1 MQEAGRAKITSLYG
15 KISGVDTITSFGAW
29 LQRRRRAL
37 DLTQDE
43 LAARVGLSVSA
54 IRKIEGDERRPSR
67 EVAQLLAEVLEI
79 PPEARAQF
87 VKVARA
93 ELRTERLGEPQP
105 PPPPPT
111 THSTPPARLSRL
123 PVPLTPIVGRQIEM
137 AEIQQLLRNHE
148 CRLLT
153 IVGLGGA
160 GKTRLAIEVAAS
172 LQEDFADGIFFVAL
186 ASVSAPQFVLS
197 AIAAALG
204 LSFPA
209 TADLKTELV
218 NYLQSREIVLVLDNL
233 EHLLTPLESGSPLDD
248 SNPDGAE
255 ILASLLAQAP
265 HVKLLVTSR
274 TPLGIYG
281 EWLFELQGLSTP
293 ELAGDPSAFP
303 AAYSGRNS
311 AVALFIQ
318 VAHRVQSS
326 FALTPDN
333 LPAIIRICQLVEGLP
348 LGIELA
354 AAWVRTLS
362 CAEIA
367 AEIEQSVDFLAA
379 TRRAAVGRHHSLR
392 AVFDSSW
399 KLLTS
404 TEQAV
409 ISRLAVFPGTFTR
422 QAAGQVAGATLP
434 LLSALVAKSLL
445 RRGEG
450 ERYDLHSLIR
460 QFAAERLAES
470 GADEETA
477 GRHLTFYLALAEAAE
492 PHLTGAG
499 QAEWLDQ
506 LEYEHDNLRRALSW
520 ALDQHERE
528 AALRLSSALRVF
540 WEVRGHIAE
549 GQRWLE
555 QALKLDG
562 AATPQL
568 EGKAFQMAGQLALEQ
583 HDLPTALTLLE
594 KSLSL
599 GRAAGDAGAIAA
611 ALSGLGRI
619 AWLQR
624 KSEQAHGLYEEAL
637 ALYRAEENQQGVARV
652 LNGLGLLAM
661 NMRKL
666 ADAARFLTEGIELDE
681 KLGNHKEVARA
692 LFNLGLVYVRMENEV
707 TRAQS
712 YFESSIGRCRQVGYV
727 RFEAYALNNLAML
740 ALHRGDAQQAM
751 RLAQESLQLCRDV
764 EDWLGACYALIN
776 VSHSALDL
784 NDPVRA
790 SQALRDAA
798 DLLHPGQD
806 QEVTLWWLDACTHLA
821 AAQGRPIV
829 AVQLAGAVAAQR
841 TAQEMALPPT
851 AQRYLA
857 KTLRELQQHLDPVAY
872 PVTHR
877 AGEAMSL
884 DQATQLALSLL

>member
-1 MQEAGRAKITSLYG
+1 
-15 KISGVDTITSFGAW
+15 VDPITSFGAW

-43 LAARVGLSVSA
+43 LAGRVGLSVSA

-79 PPEARAQF
+79 PLEARVQF

-105 PPPPPT
+105 PAPPPPPAAP
-111 THSTPPARLSRL
+111 PPARPVRL
-123 PVPLTPIVGRQIEM
+123 PLPLTPIVGRQMEM

-160 GKTRLAIEVAAS
+160 GKTRLAIEVAAA
-172 LQEDFADGIFFVAL
+172 LQSDFADGVFFVAL
-186 ASVSAPQFVLS
+186 ASVSAPPFVPS
-197 AIAAALG
+197 AMAAALG
-204 LSFPA
+204 LSYPA

-218 NYLQSREIVLVLDNL
+218 GYLQSREILLVLDNL
-233 EHLLTPLESGSPLDD
+233 EHLLTPLETSRVEDGSDL
-248 SNPDGAE
+248 DGAE
-255 ILASLLAQAP
+255 LLASFLAQAP
-265 HVKLLVTSR
+265 DVKLLVTSR

-311 AVALFIQ
+311 AIALFLQ
-318 VAHRVQSS
+318 VAQRVQSS

-333 LPAIIRICQLVEGLP
+333 LPAIVRICELVEGLP

-362 CAEIA
+362 CPEIA
-367 AEIEQSVDFLAA
+367 AEIERSVDFLAA
-379 TRRAAVGRHHSLR
+379 TRRDVAGRHHSLR

-404 TEQAV
+404 TEQEV

-422 QAAGQVAGATLP
+422 QAAGQVASATLP
-434 LLSALVAKSLL
+434 LLSGLVAKSLL
-445 RRGEG
+445 RRSEG
-450 ERYDLHSLIR
+450 DRYDLHPLIR
-460 QFAAERLAES
+460 QFAAEKLAES

-477 GRHLTFYLALAEAAE
+477 RRHLAFFLALAEAAE

-499 QAEWLDQ
+499 QVEWLDQ
-506 LEYEHDNLRRALSW
+506 LEREHDNLRGALHW
-520 ALDQHERE
+520 ALDQCERE
-528 AALRLSSALRVF
+528 AALRLGSALRVF

-549 GQRWLE
+549 GRRWLE
-555 QALKLDG
+555 QALTLGG

-568 EGKAFQMAGQLALEQ
+568 EGKAFQIAGQLALEQ
-583 HDLPTALTLLE
+583 HDLPAALTLLE
-594 KSLSL
+594 RSLSL
-599 GRAAGDAGAIAA
+599 GRTAGDPGVIAV

-624 KSEQAHGLYEEAL
+624 ENEQAHRRYQEAL
-637 ALYRAEENQQGVARV
+637 ALFRAEGNRQGVARV

-661 NMRKL
+661 NMHRL
-666 ADAARFLTEGIELDE
+666 EDAARFLTEGIDLDE
-681 KLGNHKEVARA
+681 ELGNHKEVARA
-692 LFNLGLVYVRMENEV
+692 LFNLGLVYVRMESEGA
-707 TRAQS
+707 RAQS
-712 YFESSIGRCRQVGYV
+712 YFESSIVRCRQVGYV
-727 RFEAYALNNLAML
+727 RFEAYAVNNLAML
-740 ALHRGDAQQAM
+740 TLHRGDAQQAM
-751 RLAQESLQLCRDV
+751 QLAHESLQLCRDV

-776 VSHSALDL
+776 VAHSALDL
-784 NDPVRA
+784 ADPLRA
-790 SQALRDAA
+790 SQALHDAA
-798 DLLHPGQD
+798 DLLRPGQD
-806 QEVTLWWLDACTHLA
+806 QEVTLWWLDACTRLA
-821 AAQGRPIV
+821 AAQGQPV
-829 AVQLAGAVAAQR
+829 AAVRLAGAAAAQR
-841 TAQEMALPPT
+841 RGREMALPPT
-851 AQRYLA
+851 AQRYLD
-857 KTLRELQQHLDPVAY
+857 KTLHELRQHLDVAPY
-872 PVTHR
+872 PAAER
-877 AGEAMSL
+877 EGEAMTL
-884 DQATQLALSLL
+884 DQAIQLAVSLL